1 MIIKNDEYR
10 QRHLCLCTELYV
22 CVCVFVFISQLDID

>member
-10 QRHLCLCTELYV
+10 QRHLCLCTEL